1 VHLCNALISTTA
13 GVAGAVGEEIVEN
26 ESENWEE
33 EDYEKPEDFVRDR
46 AAGLEDLN
54 FWVS

>member
-1 VHLCNALISTTA
+1 MHLCNALISTTA

-46 AAGLEDLN
+46 AAGL
-54 FWVS
+54 